1 MYMYIIEYEIK
12 VFFTQLEQNTLIIPL
27 VSTYTCPLGSY
38 RRKTDDY
45 WIPLLVKEKNL
56 VNF

>member
-27 VSTYTCPLGSY
+27 VSTFIGPLGSY
-38 RRKTDDY
+38 
-45 WIPLLVKEKNL
+45 IEEKQMTTGYL
-56 VNF
+56 Y